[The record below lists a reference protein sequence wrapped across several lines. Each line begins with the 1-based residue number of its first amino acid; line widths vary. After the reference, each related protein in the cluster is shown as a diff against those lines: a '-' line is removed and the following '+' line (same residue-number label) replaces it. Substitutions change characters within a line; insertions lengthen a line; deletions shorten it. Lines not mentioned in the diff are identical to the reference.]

1 MHSRKVKEASDKK
14 RIKRR
19 GKDSFE
25 PRKTYVKGEVYW
37 QVNLPIEYKVVNGQR
52 VRIQKRRT
60 LRDREEAETIAEQA
74 RVQAKN
80 DGRKSF
86 AIPDSVR
93 RDALAAVKELE
104 PFGAT
109 ILEAAKF
116 YAAHLRRQTTSQKV
130 SIAVREFLAARGKD
144 ELRPRYLKDLRVRLN
159 KFSQSFGDRTIA
171 SISAG
176 EIGAWLRAFKPF
188 NRNTFRLR
196 LSALFGYAVEQKW
209 CQINPVGEVKKVK
222 ASSQIGIITPE
233 QFAKL
238 LETAKDETLPYWLI
252 GGFGGLRRSEIERL
266 EWKDVRFDSGLIE
279 VPALKSKTASRR
291 FVKIET
297 ALASWLAPYKGRT
310 GLVCPPDLRYQLEL
324 DRLTTGLWKPTA
336 NGIKQLKLKGI
347 EINPENFKHLKAWP
361 TNALRHS
368 FASHH
373 LAHFKDAARLALEL
387 GHTNQELLFRHY
399 RELVTPEQAQKWWN
413 IQPAADSALVAISA

>member
-1 MHSRKVKEASDKK
+1 MSKK
-14 RIKRR
+14 RVKRR

-25 PRKTYVKGEVYW
+25 PRKTYVNGQVYW
-37 QVNLPIEYKVVNGQR
+37 QVNLPIEYKVVDGQR

-60 LRDREEAETIAEQA
+60 LRDREEADTIAEQA
-74 RVQAKN
+74 RIQGKN

-86 AIPDSVR
+86 AIPDDVR
-93 RDALAAVKELE
+93 RDALAAVKELQ

-116 YAAHLRRQTTSQKV
+116 YADHLRRQNASQNV
-130 SIAVREFLAARGKD
+130 SSAIREFLAARGKD
-144 ELRPRYLKDLRVRLN
+144 ELRPRYLKDLRVRLT
-159 KFSQSFGDRTIA
+159 KFSQSFGERTIA
-171 SISAG
+171 GISAG

-209 CQINPVGEVKKVK
+209 CQMNPVTEVKKVK

-238 LETAKDETLPYWLI
+238 LETANDETLPYWLI
-252 GGFGGLRRSEIERL
+252 GGFAGLRRSEIERL

-291 FVKIET
+291 FVKIQP
-297 ALASWLAPYKGRT
+297 ALAAWLSPYKTRT

-324 DRLTTGLWKPTA
+324 DRLTIGLWKPTA
-336 NGIKQLKLKGI
+336 NGIKLLKQKGV
-347 EINPENFKHLKAWP
+347 EVNPDNFKQLKAWP
-361 TNALRHS
+361 SNGLRHS
-368 FASHH
+368 FASYH
-373 LAHFKDAARLALEL
+373 LAHLGDAARLALEL

-399 RELVTPEQAQKWWN
+399 RELVTPDQAEKYWS
-413 IQPAADSALVAISA
+413 IRPAAETNLVAISA

>member
-1 MHSRKVKEASDKK
+1 VKKASDKK

-37 QVNLPIEYKVVNGQR
+37 QVNLPIEYKIVDGKK

-60 LRDREEAETIAEQA
+60 LKDREEADTIAEQA

-86 AIPDSVR
+86 AIPDNVR

-104 PFGAT
+104 PFGAS

-130 SIAVREFLAARGKD
+130 SIAVQEFLAAREKD

-176 EIGAWLRAFKPF
+176 EISAWLRAFNPF

-196 LSALFGYAVEQKW
+196 LSALFGYAIEQKW
-209 CQINPVGEVKKVK
+209 CHANPVADVKKVK

-252 GGFGGLRRSEIERL
+252 GGFAGLRRSEIERL

-291 FVKIET
+291 FVKIQP
-297 ALASWLAPYKGRT
+297 ALAAWLAPYKTRA

-324 DRLTTGLWKPTA
+324 DRLTIGLWKPTA
-336 NGIKQLKLKGI
+336 NGIKLLKQKGV
-347 EINPENFKHLKAWP
+347 EVNPDNFKQLKAWP
-361 TNALRHS
+361 SNALRHS
-368 FASHH
+368 FASYH
-373 LAHFKDAARLALEL
+373 LAYLGDAARLALEL

-399 RELVTPEQAQKWWN
+399 RELVTPDQAEKYWS
-413 IQPAADSALVAISA
+413 IRPATQPNLVAISV